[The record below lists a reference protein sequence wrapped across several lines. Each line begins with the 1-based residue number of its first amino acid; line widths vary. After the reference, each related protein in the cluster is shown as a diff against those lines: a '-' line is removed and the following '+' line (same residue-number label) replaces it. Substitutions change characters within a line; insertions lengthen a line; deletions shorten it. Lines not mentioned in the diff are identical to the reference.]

1 MIKFLTAIVL
11 LTSVGVRAQ
20 DINELMDEARK
31 LEQRYK
37 EPEAFEKYKQ
47 VLVLQSSNLKALH
60 KCADLN
66 FSMGGREKE
75 AEARKPFYSMG
86 RSYAEQ
92 AYKYYPDDA
101 EVNYMM
107 GVSEM
112 RLLQLETK
120 NPKVQG
126 AFIRNAN
133 AFAERAVTLNPEF
146 GKGYYLLGKWH
157 YEWESMS
164 GARRTA
170 INVVVQGLPLPNID
184 KAIANMEKC
193 AQLEPYF
200 CQNFLDLAKSY
211 NYDKQYEK
219 AIAVLEKLAK
229 LPTRRQDDV
238 AIKAEGAELLQKL
251 Q

>member
-1 MIKFLTAIVL
+1 MIKLFSSL
-11 LTSVGVRAQ
+11 LLFASIAVQAQ
-20 DINELMDEARK
+20 DINELLDEARK

-47 VLVLQSSNLKALH
+47 VLVLQNSNMKALL
-60 KCADLN
+60 KCAELN
-66 FSMGGREKE
+66 FSIGGREKE
-75 AEARKPFYSMG
+75 PDARRPFYSMG
-86 RSYAEQ
+86 RSYSEQ

-107 GVSEM
+107 GVSELK
-112 RLLQLETK
+112 LLQLETK
-120 NPKVQG
+120 NPKAQG
-126 AFIRNAN
+126 EYIKNAK
-133 AFAERAVTLNPEF
+133 AFADRAVSLNPDF
-146 GKGYYLLGKWH
+146 GKGFYLVGKWY
-157 YEWESMS
+157 YEWETMS

-170 INVVVQGLPLPNID
+170 INAVVPGLPLPNID
-184 KAIANMEKC
+184 KAISNMEKC
-193 AQLEPYF
+193 VELEPYF

-229 LPTRRQDDV
+229 LPTRRQDDIG
-238 AIKAEGAELLQKL
+238 IKAEGAELLRKL